1 MLAISMV
8 SAGGGVV
15 WQQVM
20 IKLLTKRLLAISF
33 FNMGSDSY
41 FDVSSE
47 LSKQILSLI
56 ASFNLQLLV
65 ADLSEFGQRV
75 ALTNKL

>member
-8 SAGGGVV
+8 SDGGGVV
-15 WQQVM
+15 WQPVM
-20 IKLLTKRLLAISF
+20 IKLLAKRLLAISF

-41 FDVSSE
+41 CEVSSE

-75 ALTNKL
+75 GPDE

>member
-8 SAGGGVV
+8 SDGGGVV
-15 WQQVM
+15 WQPVM
-20 IKLLTKRLLAISF
+20 IKLLAKRLLAISF
-33 FNMGSDSY
+33 FNTGSDSY

-56 ASFNLQLLV
+56 ASFNLQLFV
-65 ADLSEFGQRV
+65 ADLSVFGQRV
-75 ALTNKL
+75 GPDE